1 MGHLVTNQLLTEAE
15 CSPCHSYCAGHS
27 SPRVTLWSLW
37 ASGTQPTDTGRE
49 TRGSLET
56 GCSLLQEEGS
66 RGGWVS
72 PVPSGAPGSRAGG
85 GGGARRT
92 EKGHWGLVSLSPTPG
107 SALEGT
113 RADADSGS
121 WFLPGPPQSSFFS
134 VSRYILGLA
143 RGHTNRKHI
152 ARLCRPY
159 AAHPEPGAPACCLQS
174 LGCVPWEPK
183 HSSLLPLQL
192 ITPPSILHPRPQ
204 PGPRAHVTAS

>member
-1 MGHLVTNQLLTEAE
+1 MLPLPLLLCGTFQPPGHTVVTVGQWDATHRHWPRDQGLVRNGML
-15 CSPCHSYCAGHS
+15 S
-27 SPRVTLWSLW
+27 SPGRRVK
-37 ASGTQPTDTGRE
+37 GRMGFSCAL
-49 TRGSLET
+49 RGSWLT
-56 GCSLLQEEGS
+56 C
-66 RGGWVS
+66 
-72 PVPSGAPGSRAGG
+72 GG